1 MTDHQADLLVL
12 ATLCGID
19 TEYVDGLGR
28 AKSAQPDVIIKVLQA
43 LGIEIQCAAEAR
55 AILDDRTHAPQRIL
69 APCIVGSP
77 ENSIARLCGIA
88 GQRFEALLRVEDGIT
103 RNYEGALDEEGG
115 YAISLGELPPGYH
128 DLDVHIADS
137 TLHARVLVAPARAYG
152 APDGSRAWG
161 FFCPTYA
168 LRHDRDWGIGDLAAL
183 GRMMDWARQQ
193 GASFLGTVPLLA
205 ANYRED
211 FQTSPYSPMSRLFWN
226 EIYLDIDSLQTQ
238 YDCPALRTLLKSAE
252 HKAEGLRLRELQLV
266 DYAAAS
272 AHKRAALW
280 CIAEEAWQKRGESLT
295 AILEEN
301 SSLRRYAEFRAA
313 MEASGRTWHSWQ
325 KEQRAGTLSPAD
337 YDLQCFRYHAFVQI
351 ALEEEFVKLAD
362 KDCTLYLDLSVGA
375 AGSSYDVW
383 NYSESFTQGVDVGA
397 PPDGLFEGGQNWAL
411 PPLHPQASRERGHD
425 YFIECVRT
433 HMRHAGMLRIDHVM
447 GLHRLYWIPS
457 GVSAAEGVYV
467 RYPAD
472 ELYAILRIES
482 HRNSCALVG
491 EDLGTVPGEVRPMMA
506 EFGMHRLYVGQFSVD
521 ESDSTGMRLSEPP
534 VNSIASLGTHDTA
547 TVAGWFD
554 ESKIRD
560 VNVETLMRGWTE
572 QLAASSVAGLLI
584 NLEDLWLE
592 REPQNRPGTG
602 PEMPN
607 WRHKMVRDESAIHR
621 DVELREWLATINRL
635 RAAKN

>member
-1 MTDHQADLLVL
+1 MTDHQADLLAL

-28 AKSAQPDVIIKVLQA
+28 AKSAEPEVLIRVLQA
-43 LGIEIQCAAEAR
+43 LGIEIQSASEAR
-55 AILDDRTHAPQRIL
+55 MIIDNRTKSPQRIL
-69 APCIVGSP
+69 APCIVGSL
-77 ENSIARLCGIA
+77 ENSIASLCGIP
-88 GQRFEALLRVEDGIT
+88 GQHFEAQLCVEDGST
-103 RNYEGALDEEGG
+103 RKYQGSLDTKGA
-115 YAISLGELPPGYH
+115 YAISLGELPVGYH
-128 DLDVHIADS
+128 DLEVHIDDS
-137 TLHARVLVAPARAYG
+137 TVHARVFVAPARAYG

-161 FFCPTYA
+161 IFCPTYA
-168 LRHDRDWGIGDLAAL
+168 LRHERDWGIGDLGVL
-183 GRMMDWARQQ
+183 GRMMDWACQQ

-226 EIYLDIDSLQTQ
+226 EIYLDIDSLRTQ
-238 YDCPALRTLLKSAE
+238 YDSPALRTLLASAE
-252 HKAEGLRLRELQLV
+252 HKAEESRLRELPLV

-272 AHKRAALW
+272 AHKRSALQLIADAAW
-280 CIAEEAWQKRGESLT
+280 HERSEYFRSV
-295 AILEEN
+295 LEKN
-301 SSLRRYAEFRAA
+301 SGLRKYAEFRAA
-313 MEASGRTWHSWQ
+313 MEASGTTWHSWQ
-325 KEQRAGTLSPAD
+325 IEQRDGTLSPAD
-337 YDLQCFRYHAFVQI
+337 YEQECFRYHAFVQI
-351 ALEEEFVKLAD
+351 ALEEEFVKLGD
-362 KDCTLYLDLSVGA
+362 KECTLYLDLSVGA

-383 NYSESFTQGVDVGA
+383 NYSESFAQGVDVGA

-447 GLHRLYWIPS
+447 GLHRLFWIPS

-467 RYPAD
+467 RYPAE

-482 HRNSCALVG
+482 HRHSCALVG
-491 EDLGTVPGEVRPMMA
+491 EDLGTVPAEVRPMMA

-521 ESDSTGMRLSEPP
+521 ESDSAGLRLSEPP
-534 VNSIASLGTHDTA
+534 VNAIASLGTHDTA
-547 TVAGWFD
+547 TVAGWFE
-554 ESKIRD
+554 ESEISG
-560 VNVETLMRGWTE
+560 VNVDTLMRSWTE
-572 QLAASSVAGLLI
+572 QLAACSVAGLLI
-584 NLEDLWLE
+584 TLEDVWLE

-607 WRHKMVRDESAIHR
+607 WRYKMVRDESEIRGDAK
-621 DVELREWLATINRL
+621 LREWLATINRL